1 VNGNGNAVQTAV
13 PALSGI
19 ATLSAA
25 PLGTGAIGLPASWCM
40 GALGF
45 RRSLLAD
52 LVPDQLNG
60 PEKVVRDVDRVKP
73 AAAKKQGTTNIRIN
87 YNHMTR
93 VSANGDGG
101 SGPQPLRE
109 HPPA

>member
-1 VNGNGNAVQTAV
+1 MKKENAVLTAV
-13 PALSGI
+13 PANSGI

-25 PLGTGAIGLPASWCM
+25 PKGTGGTGLPASWCM

-45 RRSLLAD
+45 RRPPLAG
-52 LVPDQLNG
+52 LVLAQVKGDMG
-60 PEKVVRDVDRVKP
+60 PVKP
-73 AAAKKQGTTNIRIN
+73 TAATKPGTTTIRIN